1 MKLAASQAG
10 EWLDSNE
17 DALMIFYTG
26 RGAFALA
33 IFIAPFIVIASILN
47 YGFGF
52 DVLATK
58 SWWPLHSLMLMGA
71 ILTFVVG
78 WYWNREMVE
87 DTIRER
93 SGLVKVL
100 RPRHTLYWIRMEYW
114 GLIFLA
120 VYFAFSLYRSYRFK

>member
-1 MKLAASQAG
+1 
-10 EWLDSNE
+10 
-17 DALMIFYTG
+17 MIFYTG

-33 IFIAPFIVIASILN
+33 IFIAPFIVIAAILF
-47 YGFGF
+47 YGFRI

-58 SWWPLHSLMLMGA
+58 SWWPLHSLILLGA
-71 ILTFVVG
+71 VLTFALG
-78 WYWNREMVE
+78 SYWNRGMVE
-87 DTIRER
+87 DTIREK

-120 VYFAFSLYRSYRFK
+120 IYFAFSAYRSYRFR